1 MKKIVGFIFLLSL
14 LFACNNNGNKPKQE
28 PGGLVKKQKP
38 VLKKLEI
45 LKVSDG
51 SSIKTFEEFPSN
63 AIDGIETEEEK
74 VKIRF
79 SVDLEVK
86 VYFTPD
92 LPTYEFSLSKIGD
105 NVLNIKLEKDGLE
118 NVYILT
124 IRRKSTNVDMRE
136 IKELRFTTDY
146 VADYSVATV
155 VNKNASD
162 DKLFE
167 LECSHIDSGRKYFI
181 FVDGKEPTDVVF
193 IKGKV
198 APHPKADKQ
207 RIEVGNLVNAGEVTT
222 LDFYLFKEGVDVANT
237 GLGTKYTLKVSIKK
251 EPNTKIKQV
260 KFNDKDGNIDG
271 RQITCEYEFDVD
283 TTITTILEL
292 DAATS
297 TYTINGGNPVKIA
310 GNGANFDIVVVPE
323 EGETSKETYS
333 VKLKAKATLNKKIT
347 GIKYYDGDVS
357 TSNDLSGTSNR
368 EDDVCKISSH
378 DEDNNFSFL
387 PIPSDEIKTIERFV
401 AYNNNYF
408 AIQKR
413 GDVFVILRRDAK
425 GLAQGIKIKVTFN
438 DDTTD
443 EFTIKKK

>member
-1 MKKIVGFIFLLSL
+1 MKKLVGFIFLLSL
-14 LFACNNNGNKPKQE
+14 LLSCNNWKETKPSEE
-28 PGGLVKKQKP
+28 PQKQKP

-51 SSIKTFEEFPSN
+51 SSIKTFEEFPSK
-63 AIDGIETEEEK
+63 AIGGIETEEEK
-74 VKIRF
+74 VKIKF

-92 LPTYEFSLSKIGD
+92 LPTYEFTLSKIGD

-167 LECSHIDSGRKYFI
+167 LECSHIDAERKYFI
-181 FVDGKEPTDVVF
+181 FVDGKDQTDVVF
-193 IKGKV
+193 IEGKV
-198 APHPKADKQ
+198 APYPKADKQ
-207 RIEVGNLVNAGEVTT
+207 RIGVGNLAKAGEVTA
-222 LDFYLFKEGVDVANT
+222 LDFYLFRDGVNTANI
-237 GLGTKYTLKVSIKK
+237 GLGTKYTLKVSIRK
-251 EPNTKIKQV
+251 EPNTKIKSV
-260 KFNDKDGNIDG
+260 NFNGKIGNIDG
-271 RQITCEYEFDVD
+271 RQITCEHEFDVG
-283 TTITTILEL
+283 TTITTNLEL
-292 DAATS
+292 DATTS
-297 TYTINGGNPVKIA
+297 NYTVNGGNPVKIA

-323 EGETSKETYS
+323 EGETFKETYS

-357 TSNDLSGTSNR
+357 TSDDLSETSNR

-387 PIPSDEIKTIERFV
+387 PIPSENIKSIERFV
-401 AYNNNYF
+401 AYNSTYWD
-408 AIQKR
+408 IPKR
-413 GDVFVILRRDAK
+413 GNVFVISKRDARS
-425 GLAQGIKIKVTFN
+425 LAQGIKIKVTFN

-443 EFTIKKK
+443 EFTIKKE

>member
-1 MKKIVGFIFLLSL
+1 MKKLLKFIFLMSL
-14 LFACNNNGNKPKQE
+14 LLSCNNGKETKPSEE
-28 PGGLVKKQKP
+28 PQKQKP

-51 SSIKTFEEFPSN
+51 SSIKTLEEFPSN
-63 AIDGIETEEEK
+63 VIGGIETEEEK
-74 VKIRF
+74 VKIKF

-92 LPTYEFSLSKIGD
+92 LPTYEFTLSKIGD
-105 NVLNIKLEKDGLE
+105 NILNIKLEKDGLE

-124 IRRKSTNVDMRE
+124 IKRTSKTT
-136 IKELRFTTDY
+136 ELRKIKNLKFTTDQ
-146 VADYSVATV
+146 VADYDRAISVS
-155 VNKNASD
+155 KNSSD
-162 DKLFE
+162 DRLFE
-167 LECSHIDSGRKYFI
+167 LQLSHVNSERKYFI
-181 FVDGKEPTDVVF
+181 FVEGEDETDVVF
-193 IKGKV
+193 IEGKV
-198 APHPKADKQ
+198 APYPKADKQ
-207 RIEVGNLVNAGEVTT
+207 RIEVGNLARAGGETI
-222 LDFYLFKEGVDVANT
+222 LNFYLFKDGVDTANL

-260 KFNDKDGNIDG
+260 KFNEKDGKIDG
-271 RQITCEYEFDVD
+271 NQITCDYEFDIG
-283 TTITTILEL
+283 TTIVTTLEL
-292 DAATS
+292 DATTS
-297 TYTINGGNPVKIA
+297 NYTVNDGNPIKIA

-323 EGETSKETYS
+323 EGETSKETYN

-357 TSNDLSGTSNR
+357 TSDDLSETSNR
-368 EDDVCKISSH
+368 EDDICKISSH

-401 AYNNNYF
+401 AYNNSYF

-438 DDTTD
+438 DNTTD
-443 EFTIKKK
+443 EFIIKKG

>member
-1 MKKIVGFIFLLSL
+1 MKKLVGFIFLLSL
-14 LFACNNNGNKPKQE
+14 LLSCNNWKETKPSEE
-28 PGGLVKKQKP
+28 PQKQKP

-51 SSIKTFEEFPSN
+51 SSIKTFEEFPSK
-63 AIDGIETEEEK
+63 AIGGIETEEEK
-74 VKIRF
+74 VKIKF

-92 LPTYEFSLSKIGD
+92 LPTYEFTLSKIGD

-167 LECSHIDSGRKYFI
+167 LECSHIDAERKYFI

-193 IKGKV
+193 IEGKV
-198 APHPKADKQ
+198 APYPKADKQ
-207 RIEVGNLVNAGEVTT
+207 RIGVGNLAKAGEVTA
-222 LDFYLFKEGVDVANT
+222 LDFYLFRDGVDVANT
-237 GLGTKYTLKVSIKK
+237 GLGTKYTLKVSIRK

-260 KFNDKDGNIDG
+260 KFNNKDGKIDG
-271 RQITCEYEFDVD
+271 RQITCEHEFDVG
-283 TTITTILEL
+283 TTIATTLEL

-323 EGETSKETYS
+323 EGETFKETYS

-357 TSNDLSGTSNR
+357 TSDDLSETSNR

-378 DEDNNFSFL
+378 DDDNNFSFL
-387 PIPSDEIKTIERFV
+387 PIPSENIKSIERFV
-401 AYNNNYF
+401 AYNSTYWD
-408 AIQKR
+408 IPKR
-413 GDVFVILRRDAK
+413 GNVFVISKRDARS
-425 GLAQGIKIKVTFN
+425 LAQGIKIKVTFN

-443 EFTIKKK
+443 EFTIKKE

>member
-1 MKKIVGFIFLLSL
+1 MKKLVGFIFLLSL
-14 LFACNNNGNKPKQE
+14 LLSCNNWKETKPSEE
-28 PGGLVKKQKP
+28 PQKQKP

-63 AIDGIETEEEK
+63 AIGGIETEEEK
-74 VKIRF
+74 VKISF

-86 VYFTPD
+86 VYFTPV
-92 LPTYEFSLSKIGD
+92 LPTYEFTLSKIGD

-136 IKELRFTTDY
+136 INELRFTTDY
-146 VADYSVATV
+146 VADYDVATV
-155 VNKNASD
+155 VNKHASD

-167 LECSHIDSGRKYFI
+167 LECSHIDAERKYFI

-193 IKGKV
+193 IGGKV
-198 APHPKADKQ
+198 APYPKADKQ
-207 RIEVGNLVNAGEVTT
+207 RIGVGNLAKAGNVTT
-222 LDFYLFKEGVDVANT
+222 LDFYLFKDGVDVANT
-237 GLGTKYTLKVSIKK
+237 GLGTKYTLKVSIRK

-260 KFNDKDGNIDG
+260 KFNDKDGKIVG
-271 RQITCEYEFDVD
+271 RQITCEHEFDVGS
-283 TTITTILEL
+283 TITTTLEL

-323 EGETSKETYS
+323 EGDTFKETYS

-347 GIKYYDGDVS
+347 GIKYYDGDAP
-357 TSNDLSGTSNR
+357 TPNDLSETSNR

-401 AYNNNYF
+401 AYNGTYW
-408 AIQKR
+408 AIPKR
-413 GDVFVILRRDAK
+413 GNVFVILNRDAK
-425 GLAQGIKIKVTFN
+425 GLAQGIKIRVTFN

-443 EFTIKKK
+443 EFTIKTE

>member
-1 MKKIVGFIFLLSL
+1 MKKLVGFIFLLSL
-14 LFACNNNGNKPKQE
+14 LLSCNNWKETKPSEE
-28 PGGLVKKQKP
+28 PQKQKP

-51 SSIKTFEEFPSN
+51 SSIKTFEEFPSK
-63 AIDGIETEEEK
+63 AIGGIETEEEK
-74 VKIRF
+74 VKIKF

-92 LPTYEFSLSKIGD
+92 LPTYEFTLSKIGD

-167 LECSHIDSGRKYFI
+167 LECSHIDAERKYFI

-193 IKGKV
+193 IEGKV
-198 APHPKADKQ
+198 APYPKADKQ
-207 RIEVGNLVNAGEVTT
+207 RIGVGNLAKAGEVTA
-222 LDFYLFKEGVDVANT
+222 LDFYLFRDGVDVANT
-237 GLGTKYTLKVSIKK
+237 GLGTKYTLKVSIRK

-260 KFNDKDGNIDG
+260 KFNNKDGKIDG
-271 RQITCEYEFDVD
+271 RQITCEHEFDVG
-283 TTITTILEL
+283 TTIATTLEL

-310 GNGANFDIVVVPE
+310 GNGANFEIVVVPE
-323 EGETSKETYS
+323 EGETFKETYS
-333 VKLKAKATLNKKIT
+333 VKLKAKTTLNKKIT

-357 TSNDLSGTSNR
+357 TSNDLSETSNR

-387 PIPSDEIKTIERFV
+387 PIPSENIKSIERFV
-401 AYNNNYF
+401 AYNSTYWD
-408 AIQKR
+408 IPKR
-413 GDVFVILRRDAK
+413 GNVFVISKRDARS
-425 GLAQGIKIKVTFN
+425 LAQGIKIKVTFN

-443 EFTIKKK
+443 EFTIKKE

>member
-1 MKKIVGFIFLLSL
+1 MKKLVGFIFLLSL
-14 LFACNNNGNKPKQE
+14 LLSCNNWKETKPSEE
-28 PGGLVKKQKP
+28 PQKQKP

-51 SSIKTFEEFPSN
+51 SSIKTFEEFPSK
-63 AIDGIETEEEK
+63 AIGGIETEEEK
-74 VKIRF
+74 VKIKF

-92 LPTYEFSLSKIGD
+92 LPTYEFTLSKIGD

-167 LECSHIDSGRKYFI
+167 LECSHIDAERKYFI
-181 FVDGKEPTDVVF
+181 FVDGKDQTDVVF
-193 IKGKV
+193 IEGKV
-198 APHPKADKQ
+198 APYPKADKQ
-207 RIEVGNLVNAGEVTT
+207 RIGVGNLAKAGEVTA
-222 LDFYLFKEGVDVANT
+222 LDFYLFRDGVNTANI
-237 GLGTKYTLKVSIKK
+237 GLGTKYTLKVSIRK

-260 KFNDKDGNIDG
+260 KFNNKDGKIDG
-271 RQITCEYEFDVD
+271 RQITCEHEFDVG
-283 TTITTILEL
+283 TTITTTLEL
-292 DAATS
+292 DATTS
-297 TYTINGGNPVKIA
+297 NYTVNGGNPVKIA

-323 EGETSKETYS
+323 EGETFKETYS

-357 TSNDLSGTSNR
+357 TSDDLSETSNR

-378 DEDNNFSFL
+378 DDDNNFSFL
-387 PIPSDEIKTIERFV
+387 PIPSENIKSIERFV
-401 AYNNNYF
+401 AYNSTYWD
-408 AIQKR
+408 IPKR
-413 GDVFVILRRDAK
+413 GDVFVLQRREAK

-443 EFTIKKK
+443 EFTIKKE

>member
-1 MKKIVGFIFLLSL
+1 MKKLVGFIFLLSL
-14 LFACNNNGNKPKQE
+14 LLSCNNWKETKPSEE
-28 PGGLVKKQKP
+28 PQKQKP

-45 LKVSDG
+45 LKISDG

-63 AIDGIETEEEK
+63 AIGGIETEEEK
-74 VKIRF
+74 VKIKF

-92 LPTYEFSLSKIGD
+92 LPTYEFTLSKIGD

-167 LECSHIDSGRKYFI
+167 LECSHIDAERKYFI

-193 IKGKV
+193 IEGKV
-198 APHPKADKQ
+198 APYPKADKQ
-207 RIEVGNLVNAGEVTT
+207 RIGVGNLAKAGEVTA
-222 LDFYLFKEGVDVANT
+222 LDFYLFRDGVDVANT
-237 GLGTKYTLKVSIKK
+237 GLGTKYTLKVSIRK
-251 EPNTKIKQV
+251 EPNTKIKSV
-260 KFNDKDGNIDG
+260 NFNGEIGNIDG
-271 RQITCEYEFDVD
+271 RQITCDHEFDVG
-283 TTITTILEL
+283 TTIATTLEL

-310 GNGANFDIVVVPE
+310 GNGANFEIVVVPE
-323 EGETSKETYS
+323 EGDTFKETYS

-347 GIKYYDGDVS
+347 GIKYYDGDVP
-357 TSNDLSGTSNR
+357 TPNDLSETSNR

-413 GDVFVILRRDAK
+413 GDVFVILKREAK

-443 EFTIKKK
+443 EFTIKKG

>member
-1 MKKIVGFIFLLSL
+1 MKKLVGFIFLLSL
-14 LFACNNNGNKPKQE
+14 LLSCNNWKETKPSEE
-28 PGGLVKKQKP
+28 PQKQKP

-51 SSIKTFEEFPSN
+51 SSIKTFEEFPSK
-63 AIDGIETEEEK
+63 AIGGIETEEEK
-74 VKIRF
+74 VKIKF

-92 LPTYEFSLSKIGD
+92 LPTYEFTLSKIGD

-167 LECSHIDSGRKYFI
+167 LECSHIDAERKYFI
-181 FVDGKEPTDVVF
+181 FVDGKDQTDVVF
-193 IKGKV
+193 IEGKV
-198 APHPKADKQ
+198 APYPKADKQ
-207 RIEVGNLVNAGEVTT
+207 RIGVGNLAKAGEVTA
-222 LDFYLFKEGVDVANT
+222 LDFYLFRDGVNTANI
-237 GLGTKYTLKVSIKK
+237 GLGTKYTLKVSIRK

-260 KFNDKDGNIDG
+260 KFNNKDGKIDG
-271 RQITCEYEFDVD
+271 RQITCEHEFDVG
-283 TTITTILEL
+283 TTITTTLEL
-292 DAATS
+292 DATTS
-297 TYTINGGNPVKIA
+297 NYTVNGGNPVKIA

-323 EGETSKETYS
+323 EGETFKETYS

-357 TSNDLSGTSNR
+357 TSDDLSETSNR

-378 DEDNNFSFL
+378 DDDNNFSFL
-387 PIPSDEIKTIERFV
+387 PIPSENIKSIERFV
-401 AYNNNYF
+401 AYNSTYWD
-408 AIQKR
+408 IPKR
-413 GDVFVILRRDAK
+413 GDVFVLQRREAK

-443 EFTIKKK
+443 EFTIKKG

>member
-1 MKKIVGFIFLLSL
+1 MKKLVGFIFLLSL
-14 LFACNNNGNKPKQE
+14 LLSCNNWKETKPSEE
-28 PGGLVKKQKP
+28 PQKQKP

-51 SSIKTFEEFPSN
+51 SSIKTFEEFSSN
-63 AIDGIETEEEK
+63 AIGGIETEEEK
-74 VKIRF
+74 VKISF

-86 VYFTPD
+86 VYFTPV
-92 LPTYEFSLSKIGD
+92 LPTHEFTLSKIGD

-136 IKELRFTTDY
+136 INELRFTTDY
-146 VADYSVATV
+146 VADYDVATV
-155 VNKNASD
+155 VNRNASN

-167 LECSHIDSGRKYFI
+167 LELSHIHSEKKYFI
-181 FVDGKEPTDVVF
+181 FVDGKDQTDVVF
-193 IKGKV
+193 IGGKV
-198 APHPKADKQ
+198 APYPKADKKK
-207 RIEVGNLVNAGEVTT
+207 IEIGNLVKAGNVTT
-222 LDFYLFKEGVDVANT
+222 LDFYLFKDGVDVANT
-237 GLGTKYTLKVSIKK
+237 GLGTKYTLKVSIRK

-260 KFNDKDGNIDG
+260 KFNDKDGKIDG
-271 RQITCEYEFDVD
+271 RQITCEHEFDVG
-283 TTITTILEL
+283 TTIATTLEL

-310 GNGANFDIVVVPE
+310 GNGANFEIVVVPE

-333 VKLKAKATLNKKIT
+333 VKLKAKTTLNKKIT
-347 GIKYYDGDVS
+347 GIKYYDGDVP
-357 TSNDLSGTSNR
+357 TPNDLSETSNR

-413 GDVFVILRRDAK
+413 GDVFVILKRDAK
-425 GLAQGIKIKVTFN
+425 GLAQGIKIRVTFN

-443 EFTIKKK
+443 EFTIKTE

>member
-1 MKKIVGFIFLLSL
+1 MKKLLKFIFLMSL
-14 LFACNNNGNKPKQE
+14 LLSCNNGKETKPSEE
-28 PGGLVKKQKP
+28 PQKQKP

-51 SSIKTFEEFPSN
+51 SSIKTLEEFPSN
-63 AIDGIETEEEK
+63 VIGGIETEEEK
-74 VKIRF
+74 VKIKF

-86 VYFTPD
+86 VYFTPE
-92 LPTYEFSLSKIGD
+92 LPTYEFTLSKIGD

-124 IRRKSTNVDMRE
+124 IKRTSKTT
-136 IKELRFTTDY
+136 ELRKIKNLKFTTDQ
-146 VADYSVATV
+146 VADYDKAINVS
-155 VNKNASD
+155 KNSSD
-162 DKLFE
+162 DSLFE
-167 LECSHIDSGRKYFI
+167 LQLSHVNSERKYFI
-181 FVDGKEPTDVVF
+181 FVEGEDETDVVF
-193 IKGKV
+193 IEGKV
-198 APHPKADKQ
+198 APYPKADKQ
-207 RIEVGNLVNAGEVTT
+207 RIEVGNLARAGGETI
-222 LDFYLFKEGVDVANT
+222 LNFYLFKDGVDTANL

-260 KFNDKDGNIDG
+260 KFNEKDGKIDG
-271 RQITCEYEFDVD
+271 NQITCDYEFDIG
-283 TTITTILEL
+283 TTIVTTLEL
-292 DAATS
+292 DATTS
-297 TYTINGGNPVKIA
+297 NYTVNDGNPIKIA

-323 EGETSKETYS
+323 EGETSKETYN

-357 TSNDLSGTSNR
+357 TSDDLSETSNR
-368 EDDVCKISSH
+368 EDDICKISSH

-401 AYNNNYF
+401 AYNNSYF

-438 DDTTD
+438 DNTTD
-443 EFTIKKK
+443 EFIIKKG

>member
-1 MKKIVGFIFLLSL
+1 MKKLVGFIFLLSL
-14 LFACNNNGNKPKQE
+14 LLSCNNWKETKPSEE
-28 PGGLVKKQKP
+28 PQKQKP

-63 AIDGIETEEEK
+63 AIGGIETEEEK

-92 LPTYEFSLSKIGD
+92 LPTYEFTLSKIGD

-118 NVYILT
+118 NVYILM

-167 LECSHIDSGRKYFI
+167 LECSHIDAERKYFI

-193 IKGKV
+193 IEGKV
-198 APHPKADKQ
+198 APYPKADKQ
-207 RIEVGNLVNAGEVTT
+207 RIGVGNLAKAGEVTA
-222 LDFYLFKEGVDVANT
+222 LDFYLFRDGVNVANT
-237 GLGTKYTLKVSIKK
+237 GLGTKYTLKVSIRK
-251 EPNTKIKQV
+251 EPNTKIKRV
-260 KFNDKDGNIDG
+260 KFNDKDGKIDG
-271 RQITCEYEFDVD
+271 RQITCEHEFDVG
-283 TTITTILEL
+283 TTIATTLEL

-323 EGETSKETYS
+323 EGETFKETYS

-357 TSNDLSGTSNR
+357 TSDDLSETSNR

-387 PIPSDEIKTIERFV
+387 PIPDDEIKTIERFV
-401 AYNNNYF
+401 AYNNTYF
-408 AIQKR
+408 SIPKR
-413 GDVFVILRRDAK
+413 GDVFVLQRRDAK

-443 EFTIKKK
+443 EFTIKKE

>member
-1 MKKIVGFIFLLSL
+1 MKKLLKFIFLMSL
-14 LFACNNNGNKPKQE
+14 LLSCNNGKETKPSEE
-28 PGGLVKKQKP
+28 PQKQKP

-51 SSIKTFEEFPSN
+51 SSIKTLEEFPSN
-63 AIDGIETEEEK
+63 VIGGIETEEEK
-74 VKIRF
+74 VKIRL

-92 LPTYEFSLSKIGD
+92 LPTYEFTLSKIGD
-105 NVLNIKLEKDGLE
+105 NILNIKLEKDGLE

-124 IRRKSTNVDMRE
+124 IKRTSKTT
-136 IKELRFTTDY
+136 ELRKIKNLKFTTDQ
-146 VADYSVATV
+146 VADYDRAISVS
-155 VNKNASD
+155 KNSSD
-162 DKLFE
+162 DRLFE
-167 LECSHIDSGRKYFI
+167 LQLSHVDSERKYFI
-181 FVDGKEPTDVVF
+181 FVEGEDETDVVF
-193 IKGKV
+193 IDGKV
-198 APHPKADKQ
+198 APYPKADKQ
-207 RIEVGNLVNAGEVTT
+207 RIEVGNLARAGGETI
-222 LDFYLFKEGVDVANT
+222 LNFYLFKDGVDTANL
-237 GLGTKYTLKVSIKK
+237 GLGTKYTLKVSIRK

-260 KFNDKDGNIDG
+260 KFNDKDGKIDG
-271 RQITCEYEFDVD
+271 RQITCEHEFDVG
-283 TTITTILEL
+283 TTIATTLEL

-297 TYTINGGNPVKIA
+297 NYTVNGGNPVKIA

-323 EGETSKETYS
+323 EGETFKETYS

-357 TSNDLSGTSNR
+357 TSDDLSETSNR

-401 AYNNNYF
+401 AYNSTYF
-408 AIQKR
+408 PIPKR
-413 GDVFVILRRDAK
+413 GDVFVLMKRDAK

-438 DDTTD
+438 DNTTD
-443 EFTIKKK
+443 EFIIKKG

>member
-1 MKKIVGFIFLLSL
+1 MKKLVGFIFLLSL
-14 LFACNNNGNKPKQE
+14 LLSCNNWKETKPSEE
-28 PGGLVKKQKP
+28 PQKQKP

-63 AIDGIETEEEK
+63 AIGGIETEEEK

-92 LPTYEFSLSKIGD
+92 LPTYEFTLSKIGD

-193 IKGKV
+193 I
-198 APHPKADKQ
+198 
-207 RIEVGNLVNAGEVTT
+207 
-222 LDFYLFKEGVDVANT
+222 
-237 GLGTKYTLKVSIKK
+237 
-251 EPNTKIKQV
+251 
-260 KFNDKDGNIDG
+260 
-271 RQITCEYEFDVD
+271 
-283 TTITTILEL
+283 
-292 DAATS
+292 
-297 TYTINGGNPVKIA
+297 
-310 GNGANFDIVVVPE
+310 
-323 EGETSKETYS
+323 
-333 VKLKAKATLNKKIT
+333 
-347 GIKYYDGDVS
+347 
-357 TSNDLSGTSNR
+357 
-368 EDDVCKISSH
+368 
-378 DEDNNFSFL
+378 
-387 PIPSDEIKTIERFV
+387 
-401 AYNNNYF
+401 
-408 AIQKR
+408 
-413 GDVFVILRRDAK
+413 
-425 GLAQGIKIKVTFN
+425 
-438 DDTTD
+438 
-443 EFTIKKK
+443 

>member
-1 MKKIVGFIFLLSL
+1 MKKLLKFIFLMSL
-14 LFACNNNGNKPKQE
+14 LLSCNNGKETKPSEE
-28 PGGLVKKQKP
+28 PQKQKP

-51 SSIKTFEEFPSN
+51 SSIKTLEEFPSN
-63 AIDGIETEEEK
+63 VIGGIETEEEK
-74 VKIRF
+74 VKIKF

-86 VYFTPD
+86 VYFTPE
-92 LPTYEFSLSKIGD
+92 LPTHEFSLSKIGD

-124 IRRKSTNVDMRE
+124 IKRTSKTT
-136 IKELRFTTDY
+136 ELRKIKNLKFTTDQ
-146 VADYSVATV
+146 VADYDKATNV
-155 VNKNASD
+155 SKNSSD
-162 DKLFE
+162 DSLFE
-167 LECSHIDSGRKYFI
+167 LQLSHVNSERKYFI
-181 FVDGKEPTDVVF
+181 FVEGEDETDVVF
-193 IKGKV
+193 IEGKV
-198 APHPKADKQ
+198 APYPKADKQ
-207 RIEVGNLVNAGEVTT
+207 RIEVGNLARAGGETI
-222 LDFYLFKEGVDVANT
+222 LNFYLFKDGVDTANL

-260 KFNDKDGNIDG
+260 KFNEKDGKIDG
-271 RQITCEYEFDVD
+271 NQITCEHEFDIG
-283 TTITTILEL
+283 TTIATTLEL
-292 DAATS
+292 DATTS
-297 TYTINGGNPVKIA
+297 NYTVNGGNPVKIA

-323 EGETSKETYS
+323 EGETFKETYS

-357 TSNDLSGTSNR
+357 TSDDLSETSNR

-401 AYNNNYF
+401 AYNSTYSP
-408 AIQKR
+408 IPKR
-413 GDVFVILRRDAK
+413 GDVFVLMKRDAK

-443 EFTIKKK
+443 EFIIKKG